1 MLLLCVDK
9 KGVVGENLMGEVY
22 WNQDFIFTNHFLSC
36 HFFYK
41 KKNWSVYG
49 LILYSS
55 EIRNLWLVKCR
66 HRPGHLLGK
75 SRLHN
80 HEIENEKK
88 LRVVSFRISKIK
100 IFLGKQF
107 EAV

>member
-1 MLLLCVDK
+1 M
-9 KGVVGENLMGEVY
+9 
-22 WNQDFIFTNHFLSC
+22 
-36 HFFYK
+36 
-41 KKNWSVYG
+41 KNAA
-49 LILYSS
+49 IYSS
-55 EIRNLWLVKCR
+55 EIRGLYLMKCSSEKSAIFLEYENPQFFSFFISCYFSFSPNEYPGLCR

-75 SRLHN
+75 IRLHN